1 MTLRE
6 TMIRRIGGPVAF
18 LLIVVEL
25 LGFLVARRQSV
36 DNLEQE
42 GTLLARYQAERIRSR
57 LSYVETASKIVC
69 NSLETEQTGPNKALT
84 EKLLR
89 DILTDHPEISGVE
102 VLDLSSQERLTL
114 QASQSGQLKETA
126 TGITPDSLPQRS
138 REDQERGAWIIPRS
152 NAQMESIYFIQHR
165 GFFQVTFESPIK
177 RLAKP
182 FDLGGHESAYG
193 FLATGVVVLFTNLST
208 PVKPDEDY
216 TNFCN
221 EVVLS
226 NPDQSRFY
234 RASDPINGE
243 PAWVGTARVG
253 DLDLVAGVVYPESA
267 EFQPLHYVALSSVVE
282 AGLALLLLGLGIRS
296 IARSLSVP
304 LETLSTKVSQAVQ
317 TDFIARLD
325 PPTDATVEVTKLA
338 LSFNSMLDDLQ
349 RYLDEREEAM
359 SARQALESEINIAAR
374 IQSSMM
380 PTFPYSLGD
389 LVSAGRSHAARTVGG
404 DFLGAFPVGDDRLGF
419 CIGDVSGKGIP
430 AAIYMAFASS
440 LLQHLGKLGETP
452 EFCLQVVNRALCE
465 REEHSM
471 FCTCFFGI
479 LSPDGLLRYCN
490 AGHHAPVLWSKDGDL
505 ERLSEESE
513 LALGIFPDTDYCC
526 NTLQLKPGDHLFF
539 YTDGVTEAM
548 NCDHEEFGEE
558 RLMTSLRNFSHQR
571 SPRENLDRLIQDVES
586 FRNGFETNDDLTVL
600 LVGWKAK
607 QS

>member
-1 MTLRE
+1 
-6 TMIRRIGGPVAF
+6 MIRRIGGPVAF

-25 LGFLVARRQSV
+25 LGFFVARRQSV
-36 DNLEQE
+36 ANLEQE
-42 GTLLARYQAERIRSR
+42 GTLLARYQAERIRSS
-57 LSYVETASKIVC
+57 LSYVETASKIIC
-69 NSLETEQTGPNKALT
+69 NSLETERGGQNKVLVD
-84 EKLLR
+84 KLLR
-89 DILTDHPEISGVE
+89 DVMTSHPEISGIE
-102 VLDLSSQERLTL
+102 VHDLSSAERFTL
-114 QASQSGQLKETA
+114 HASQSGVLQPTTSSIAPE
-126 TGITPDSLPQRS
+126 SLPQRS
-138 REDQERGAWIIPRS
+138 RAEQEQGTWIIPRS
-152 NAQMESIYFIQHR
+152 NAQMESIYFIQHQ
-165 GFFQVTFESPIK
+165 GYLQVVFELPIR

-182 FDLGGHESAYG
+182 FDLGDHESAYG

-208 PVKPDEDY
+208 PVTPDEDY

-253 DLDLVAGVVYPESA
+253 DLDLVAGIVYPESA

-317 TDFIARLD
+317 NDFIARVE
-325 PPTDATVEVTKLA
+325 PPSEASEEVTKLA

-349 RYLDEREEAM
+349 RYLDEKEEAM
-359 SARQALESEINIAAR
+359 SARQALESEINLAAR

-380 PTFPYSLGD
+380 PSFPFSLGE

-404 DFLGAFPVGDDRLGF
+404 DFLGAFRVGENRLGF

-452 EFCLQVVNRALCE
+452 DFCLQVVNRALCE

-479 LSPDGLLRYCN
+479 LSPDGTLHYCN
-490 AGHHAPVLWSKDGDL
+490 AGHHAPILWSKEGKIEAL
-505 ERLSEESE
+505 REEGE
-513 LALGIFPDTDYCC
+513 LALGIFPDTDYRCHS
-526 NTLQLKPGDHLFF
+526 LQLQQGEQLFF

-548 NCDHEEFGEE
+548 NCEHEEFGDD
-558 RLMTSLRNFSHQR
+558 RLLESLKKFSRSR
-571 SPRENLDRLIQDVES
+571 SPRENLELLIEDVDS
-586 FRNGFETNDDLTVL
+586 FRNGCETNDDLTVL
-600 LVGWKAK
+600 LVGWGIK
-607 QS
+607 